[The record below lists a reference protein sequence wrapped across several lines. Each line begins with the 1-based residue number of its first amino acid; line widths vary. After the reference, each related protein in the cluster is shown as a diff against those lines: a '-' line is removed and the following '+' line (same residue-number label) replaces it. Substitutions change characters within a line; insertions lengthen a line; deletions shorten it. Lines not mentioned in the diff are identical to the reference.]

1 MAENTPQSSPAT
13 GPGPIAPASLTAPSE
28 RPAAPRE
35 QAPSSGGGLGKLI
48 FVLRM
53 LWYLIWN
60 LPGFLNIM
68 SALKLKTRRSCTIR
82 GYSKSIYLYP
92 LIPTAGIMT
101 LLSNLEGSSSPLGIA
116 YTLMLFLVFVLV
128 TEDVK
133 GRNAVAAIAVLFGLG
148 ALYAGLVVAGYDVN
162 HWVTDALGYFAPAFN
177 PGSAMLLAAL
187 SGVLVTWSYIKA
199 GFSSCIQVQ
208 GNQYITIEVHQ
219 KTPYPADEWRLRARV
234 SDWLE
239 RIWMGADDLFILSN
253 WGSGRE
259 HERDQSDAWDK
270 RVQYTLHNVPGARI
284 VEDLVYAANSVL
296 DVEPTSGIKV

>member
-1 MAENTPQSSPAT
+1 MSENTPQNSPAT
-13 GPGPIAPASLTAPSE
+13 NPGPVAPPSLTAPSE

-35 QAPSSGGGLGKLI
+35 PAPSSGGGLGKFL
-48 FVLRM
+48 FFLRM

-68 SALKLKTRRSCTIR
+68 SALKLKTRRSCIIR

-101 LLSNLEGSSSPLGIA
+101 LLSNIEGTSGPLGVA
-116 YTLMLFLVFVLV
+116 YTLLLFLVFVLV

-148 ALYAGLVVAGYDVN
+148 ALYIALLIAGYDVN
-162 HWVTDALGYFAPAFN
+162 KWFTDVFGVFAPAFN
-177 PGSAMLLAAL
+177 RGSAMLLAAL
-187 SGVLVTWSYIKA
+187 SAVLVGWSFVRA
-199 GFSSCIQVQ
+199 RFSSCIQVQ
-208 GNQYITIEVHQ
+208 GNQYITIEMHQ

-239 RIWMGADDLFILSN
+239 RMWMGADDLFILSN

-284 VEDLVYAANSVL
+284 VENLVYAANAVL
-296 DVEPTSGIKV
+296 DVEPTSGMRE